1 MLSVSVLLLLSAANA
16 MHMTRRAAMLGAA
29 ASLGVSPV
37 VKPALA
43 ADEAFDT
50 DGIIARA
57 SQGRLNIEYAIE
69 RARADKRASPREFAR
84 VESSIGLA
92 YIHVRISSGH
102 FPLRSHP
109 FAVYATTRDPRSTCT
124 VLEQLIKADKLAQ
137 ESQQRLVQKL
147 TRRQQE
153 LLDSPDELEALT
165 IELAEEKIVLTRL
178 KLQVEKIMSK
188 EEADTCLIDRYT
200 F

>member
-1 MLSVSVLLLLSAANA
+1 M
-16 MHMTRRAAMLGAA
+16 
-29 ASLGVSPV
+29 
-37 VKPALA
+37 
-43 ADEAFDT
+43 
-50 DGIIARA
+50 
-57 SQGRLNIEYAIE
+57 
-69 RARADKRASPREFAR
+69 
-84 VESSIGLA
+84 
-92 YIHVRISSGH
+92 RISSGH

-109 FAVYATTRDPRSTCT
+109 LAVYSTTRDPRSTCA

-165 IELAEEKIVLTRL
+165 TELAEEKIVLTRL